1 MQTKRGFNKPTWEFA
16 TGCLPEREVFHGT
29 SQTMSEHTKGT
40 APRKMIRWDRLGL
53 VALILVG
60 CSSGMVALVG
70 GTEAEEDAFTRLTHP
85 KPVVALQKK
94 EAHPVLLRRSSGS
107 TSEARAEEEAS
118 GVLDR
123 DANLP
128 SDVAPEPQPVPEAT
142 PEPKPEPKPEAKK
155 ERDKTIL
162 PCSVCKKTMRVPRNP
177 YTAHQSAARSLPN
190 SFFVKNDIELNA
202 GKRNGKLVEV
212 EDGRGY
218 RVARLTHSHGWLLP
232 ETYQL
237 LKDMG
242 NDFADALEGTPSEG
256 AVFRVTSVTR
266 TDKQQRRLRRRNL
279 NATNSQ
285 STHSYGAS
293 FDIAFVDR
301 MDDDAS
307 CGTPTREMERLLNR
321 YQKAGIIY
329 VIPEGGC
336 MHITLRKP

>member
-1 MQTKRGFNKPTWEFA
+1 MNESNSKS
-16 TGCLPEREVFHGT
+16 T
-29 SQTMSEHTKGT
+29 SPGRRASL
-40 APRKMIRWDRLGL
+40 RWDRLGL
-53 VALILVG
+53 VALILAG
-60 CSSGMVALVG
+60 CSSGVAALVG
-70 GTEAEEDAFTRLTHP
+70 GSDAEEEAFTRLTHP
-85 KPVVALQKK
+85 KPVVTLQKI
-94 EAHPVLLRRSSGS
+94 EAHPVMLKSRRGDAHSNGATSGADQANEPPMVAVVS
-107 TSEARAEEEAS
+107 DIEEVQS
-118 GVLDR
+118 
-123 DANLP
+123 
-128 SDVAPEPQPVPEAT
+128 APEPTTKEVAPVKT
-142 PEPKPEPKPEAKK
+142 
-155 ERDKTIL
+155 RDEDVQ

-177 YTAHQSAARSLPN
+177 YTSHQSAARSLPN

-218 RVARLTHSHGWLLP
+218 RVAPLTHSHGWLLP

-242 NDFADALEGTPSEG
+242 NDFADALEGTASEG

-266 TDKQQRRLRRRNL
+266 TDKQQRKLRRRNL
-279 NATNSQ
+279 NATNSR

>member
-1 MQTKRGFNKPTWEFA
+1 MNEHASNNP
-16 TGCLPEREVFHGT
+16 LPRRTF
-29 SQTMSEHTKGT
+29 
-40 APRKMIRWDRLGL
+40 RWDRLGL
-53 VALILVG
+53 VAMILAG
-60 CSSGMVALVG
+60 CSSGVVALVG
-70 GTEAEEDAFTRLTHP
+70 GTDAEEEAFTRLTHP
-85 KPVVALQKK
+85 KPVVTLNRI
-94 EAHPVLLRRSSGS
+94 EAYPVLLKSGHASSQESEQQTS
-107 TSEARAEEEAS
+107 TADPVEVLETPEERPLVS
-118 GVLDR
+118 
-123 DANLP
+123 
-128 SDVAPEPQPVPEAT
+128 APAPPRPEAQT
-142 PEPKPEPKPEAKK
+142 PKRTESTTPAK
-155 ERDKTIL
+155 DIQ

-177 YTAHQSAARSLPN
+177 YTSHQSAARSLPN

-242 NDFADALEGTPSEG
+242 NDFADALEGTASEG

-266 TDKQQRRLRRRNL
+266 TDKQQRKLRRRNL
-279 NATNSQ
+279 NATNSR

-301 MDDDAS
+301 SDDKAS

>member
-1 MQTKRGFNKPTWEFA
+1 
-16 TGCLPEREVFHGT
+16 
-29 SQTMSEHTKGT
+29 MSEHNTGH
-40 APRKMIRWDRLGL
+40 APRKLIRWDRLGL

-85 KPVVALQKK
+85 KPVVALKKK
-94 EAHPVLLRRSSGS
+94 EAHPVLLRQSSQPAKEES
-107 TSEARAEEEAS
+107 PEEES
-118 GVLDR
+118 TGMLDR
-123 DANLP
+123 DVSP
-128 SDVAPEPQPVPEAT
+128 TPEHAPASQPAPQAA
-142 PEPKPEPKPEAKK
+142 PEPKPDPKTKAKK
-155 ERDKTIL
+155 VRDKTIL

-336 MHITLRKP
+336 MHVTLRKP

>member
-1 MQTKRGFNKPTWEFA
+1 M
-16 TGCLPEREVFHGT
+16 
-29 SQTMSEHTKGT
+29 
-40 APRKMIRWDRLGL
+40 
-53 VALILVG
+53 ILVG

-70 GTEAEEDAFTRLTHP
+70 GTDAEEEAFTRLTHP
-85 KPVVALQKK
+85 KPVVTLNRI
-94 EAHPVLLRRSSGS
+94 EAYPVLLKSGRGSSQQSSQQSEDPSS
-107 TSEARAEEEAS
+107 TSNPIEVRDTPEERPLVSATATPRP
-118 GVLDR
+118 D
-123 DANLP
+123 
-128 SDVAPEPQPVPEAT
+128 PQPQAPKESEAT
-142 PEPKPEPKPEAKK
+142 TPVK
-155 ERDKTIL
+155 DIQ

-177 YTAHQSAARSLPN
+177 YTSHQSAARSLPN

-212 EDGRGY
+212 ENGRGY

-242 NDFADALEGTPSEG
+242 NDFADALEGTASEG

-279 NATNSQ
+279 NATNSR

-301 MDDDAS
+301 SDDKAS

>member
-1 MQTKRGFNKPTWEFA
+1 MFFVEEGHRFNIGTWELDEMHLHCA
-16 TGCLPEREVFHGT
+16 CIPPGT
-29 SQTMSEHTKGT
+29 SRPMKDSSTTSTSM
-40 APRKMIRWDRLGL
+40 RRIRWDRLGL
-53 VALILVG
+53 VALILGG

-70 GTEAEEDAFTRLTHP
+70 GSDAEQEAFTRLTHP
-85 KPVVALQKK
+85 KPVVALAMR
-94 EAHPVLLRRSSGS
+94 EAHPVLLRTPSPATETTDPERVEETSSS
-107 TSEARAEEEAS
+107 VSAPEERQLIAQPEPVA
-118 GVLDR
+118 
-123 DANLP
+123 
-128 SDVAPEPQPVPEAT
+128 VAPEPR
-142 PEPKPEPKPEAKK
+142 K
-155 ERDKTIL
+155 ERQKNIQ
-162 PCSVCKKTMRVPRNP
+162 PCSVCKRTMRVPKNP

-190 SFFVKNDIELNA
+190 SFFVKNDIELSA

-218 RVARLTHSHGWLLP
+218 RIARLTHSHAWLLP

-237 LKDMG
+237 LQDMG
-242 NDFADALEGTPSEG
+242 NDFADALKGTASDG

-279 NATNSQ
+279 NATNSK
-285 STHSYGAS
+285 STHSFGAS

-301 MDDDAS
+301 FDDQAN

>member
-1 MQTKRGFNKPTWEFA
+1 
-16 TGCLPEREVFHGT
+16 
-29 SQTMSEHTKGT
+29 MSEHNTGH

-70 GTEAEEDAFTRLTHP
+70 RTEAEEDACTRLTHP

-94 EAHPVLLRRSSGS
+94 EAHPVLLRQSSQPTHEES
-107 TSEARAEEEAS
+107 SEEETT
-118 GVLDR
+118 GMLDR
-123 DANLP
+123 DVSPAP
-128 SDVAPEPQPVPEAT
+128 EQAPEPQPEPQAA
-142 PEPKPEPKPEAKK
+142 PEPKPEPKAKK

-177 YTAHQSAARSLPN
+177 YTAHQSAARALPN

>member
-1 MQTKRGFNKPTWEFA
+1 MRLWEFEFV
-16 TGCLPEREVFHGT
+16 GSQRRPLCLGT
-29 SQTMSEHTKGT
+29 SRAMSNTKQTNTSIPTPK
-40 APRKMIRWDRLGL
+40 KSVRWDRLGL
-53 VALILVG
+53 AGLILIG

-70 GTEAEEDAFTRLTHP
+70 GTDAEEEAFTRLTHP

-94 EAHPVLLRRSSGS
+94 EAHPVLLRNPISGQNQADE
-107 TSEARAEEEAS
+107 TS
-118 GVLDR
+118 GDDHMLDR
-123 DANLP
+123 DAAP
-128 SDVAPEPQPVPEAT
+128 APKPEEVAPAT
-142 PEPKPEPKPEAKK
+142 PEPEVTPEPAPAPQPKPKAK

-190 SFFVKNDIELNA
+190 SFFVKNDVELNA

-242 NDFADALEGTPSEG
+242 NDFADALEGTASEG

-266 TDKQQRRLRRRNL
+266 TDSQQRRLRRRNL
-279 NATNSQ
+279 NATNSK

>member
-1 MQTKRGFNKPTWEFA
+1 MN
-16 TGCLPEREVFHGT
+16 
-29 SQTMSEHTKGT
+29 EH
-40 APRKMIRWDRLGL
+40 ASSRPQPRRTFRWDRLGL
-53 VALILVG
+53 VAMILVG

-70 GTEAEEDAFTRLTHP
+70 GTDAEEEAFTRLTHP
-85 KPVVALQKK
+85 KPVVTLNRI
-94 EAHPVLLRRSSGS
+94 EAYPVLLKSGHGSSQRYEEQTS
-107 TSEARAEEEAS
+107 TADPVEVRDIPEERPLVS
-118 GVLDR
+118 V
-123 DANLP
+123 P
-128 SDVAPEPQPVPEAT
+128 TAPRPD
-142 PEPKPEPKPEAKK
+142 PKPQAPAQTKSTTPAK
-155 ERDKTIL
+155 DIQ
-162 PCSVCKKTMRVPRNP
+162 PCSVCKRTMRVPRNP
-177 YTAHQSAARSLPN
+177 YTSHQSAARSLPN

-242 NDFADALEGTPSEG
+242 NDFADALEGTASEG

-266 TDKQQRRLRRRNL
+266 TDKQQRKLRRRNL
-279 NATNSQ
+279 NATNSR

-301 MDDDAS
+301 SDDKAS

>member
-1 MQTKRGFNKPTWEFA
+1 MNEHASSRPQTR
-16 TGCLPEREVFHGT
+16 
-29 SQTMSEHTKGT
+29 
-40 APRKMIRWDRLGL
+40 RKFRWDRLGL

-70 GTEAEEDAFTRLTHP
+70 GTDAEEEAFTRLTHP
-85 KPVVALQKK
+85 KPVVTLNRI
-94 EAHPVLLRRSSGS
+94 EAYPVLLKSGHGSSRQSSQPSADQSS
-107 TSEARAEEEAS
+107 TSNPIEVSNLPEERPLVSAPATPRPDAQPQAS
-118 GVLDR
+118 G
-123 DANLP
+123 
-128 SDVAPEPQPVPEAT
+128 ETEAT
-142 PEPKPEPKPEAKK
+142 TPAK
-155 ERDKTIL
+155 EIQ

-177 YTAHQSAARSLPN
+177 YTSHQSAARSLPN

-212 EDGRGY
+212 KDGRGY
-218 RVARLTHSHGWLLP
+218 RVAQLTHSHGWLLP

-242 NDFADALEGTPSEG
+242 NDFADALEGTASEG

-279 NATNSQ
+279 NATNSR

-301 MDDDAS
+301 SDDKAS

>member
-1 MQTKRGFNKPTWEFA
+1 
-16 TGCLPEREVFHGT
+16 
-29 SQTMSEHTKGT
+29 
-40 APRKMIRWDRLGL
+40 
-53 VALILVG
+53 
-60 CSSGMVALVG
+60 
-70 GTEAEEDAFTRLTHP
+70 
-85 KPVVALQKK
+85 
-94 EAHPVLLRRSSGS
+94 
-107 TSEARAEEEAS
+107 
-118 GVLDR
+118 
-123 DANLP
+123 
-128 SDVAPEPQPVPEAT
+128 
-142 PEPKPEPKPEAKK
+142 
-155 ERDKTIL
+155 
-162 PCSVCKKTMRVPRNP
+162 MRVPRNP
-177 YTAHQSAARSLPN
+177 YTAHQSAARALPN

-242 NDFADALEGTPSEG
+242 NDFADALEGTASEG

-279 NATNSQ
+279 NATNSK

>member
-1 MQTKRGFNKPTWEFA
+1 
-16 TGCLPEREVFHGT
+16 
-29 SQTMSEHTKGT
+29 MSEHNMGQ

-94 EAHPVLLRRSSGS
+94 EAHPVLLRQS
-107 TSEARAEEEAS
+107 TEPANEERPEEENT
-118 GVLDR
+118 GMLDR
-123 DANLP
+123 DVSP
-128 SDVAPEPQPVPEAT
+128 APEQAPELQPAPQAAPESK
-142 PEPKPEPKPEAKK
+142 PEPKPEPKAKK

-242 NDFADALEGTPSEG
+242 NDFADALEGTRSEG

-279 NATNSQ
+279 NATNSK

>member
-1 MQTKRGFNKPTWEFA
+1 MSKKT
-16 TGCLPEREVFHGT
+16 LPD
-29 SQTMSEHTKGT
+29 QPAP
-40 APRKMIRWDRLGL
+40 APRKSVRWDRLGL
-53 VALILVG
+53 AGLILVG

-70 GTEAEEDAFTRLTHP
+70 GTDAEEEAFTRLTHP

-94 EAHPVLLRRSSGS
+94 VAHPVLLRSQ
-107 TSEARAEEEAS
+107 EEAGS
-118 GVLDR
+118 ESADESQVLDR
-123 DANLP
+123 DASPAHASEEASMTPPAP
-128 SDVAPEPQPVPEAT
+128 S
-142 PEPKPEPKPEAKK
+142 PKPEPKPEAKPK

-177 YTAHQSAARSLPN
+177 YTSHQRAARSLPN
-190 SFFVKNDIELNA
+190 SFFVKNDVELNA

-212 EDGRGY
+212 QDGRGY
-218 RVARLTHSHGWLLP
+218 RIARLTHSHGWLLP

-242 NDFADALEGTPSEG
+242 NDFADALEGTASEG

-279 NATNSQ
+279 NATNST